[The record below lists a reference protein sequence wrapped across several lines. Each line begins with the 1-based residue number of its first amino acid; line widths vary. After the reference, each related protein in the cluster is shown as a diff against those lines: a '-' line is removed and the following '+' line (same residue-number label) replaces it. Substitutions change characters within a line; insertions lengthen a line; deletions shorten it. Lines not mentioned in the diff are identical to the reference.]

1 MTPHTEVIGHYETG
15 IGTSDAASEGS
26 VTYKRIESRPLL
38 RPGEVVELVP
48 GMIVTQHSGDGKA
61 NQYFLRGYN
70 LDHGTDFALWA
81 DGMPINMPTHGHGQG
96 YADINWTIPE
106 LISGIDFRKGPY
118 FAQEGDFASA
128 GAARIRY
135 FDALPQNIGSITVG
149 SHDYLRAVA
158 AASPKLGAGHLLI
171 AAEANYADGPWD
183 EPEDLRKFNAVLR
196 YSQGDGRD
204 GFHAALMAYDG
215 EWTSTDQIA
224 QRAVDS
230 GLIDRFGTLD
240 PTDGGESSRYSLSFG
255 GYMGLGS
262 GQARVDVYAIN
273 YSLDLWSNFTYFLN
287 DPING
292 DQFQQ
297 SDRRTVYGINPSF
310 AWPMKLGG
318 LDMTNT
324 IGLQSRYDDISR
336 VALYDTRARNILST
350 TRRDEVKELSVGL
363 YAENAT
369 QWTKWMR
376 SIIGVR
382 ADYFNFDVD
391 SSIPANSGSED
402 DSMVS
407 PKLSLIFGPWA
418 KTEYFVNAGYGFHS
432 NDARGTT
439 ITIDPNTLQPAVPV
453 DPLVRTKGAELGV
466 RTEIIKGLQSSL
478 ALWVLK
484 QDSELLFVGD
494 AGTTEP
500 SRPSKREGIEWINYW
515 RPLQW
520 LLVDAEFAWT
530 KARFTDDD
538 PAGDRIPGALESMAQ
553 IGFTVDN
560 LGKWSGAFQL
570 RYFGERPLIE
580 DNSVRSDTTTIA
592 NMRVGYA
599 ISKNLRANLDVL
611 NLFDSKDHDIDYFYC
626 SLLSGETPGVCGDG
640 SAGVDDIHFH
650 PVESRQFRL
659 SLIAYF

>member
-1 MTPHTEVIGHYETG
+1 MHFRERRTRVQGGCGVGVLALCAALAWAQDEVMTPHTEVIGHYETG
-15 IGTSDAASEGS
+15 IGSSDAASEGS

-106 LISGIDFRKGPY
+106 LMSGIDFRKGPY

-135 FDALPQNIGSITVG
+135 FDTLPQNIGSITVG
-149 SHDYLRAVA
+149 SNDYLRLVA

-183 EPEDLRKFNAVLR
+183 EPEDLRKYNAVLR
-196 YSQGDGRD
+196 YSQGDAHG

-215 EWTSTDQIA
+215 QWTSTDQIA
-224 QRAVDS
+224 QRAVDT
-230 GLIDRFGTLD
+230 GRIDRFGTLD

-255 GYMGLGS
+255 GYKGLGT

-273 YSLDLWSNFTYFLN
+273 YKLDLFSNFTYFLN

-297 SDRRTVYGINPSF
+297 ADRRTVYGINPSY
-310 AWPMKLGG
+310 AWPMKLGD

-336 VALYDTRARNILST
+336 VALYDTRARDILST
-350 TRRDEVKELSVGL
+350 TRRDEVKELAVSL

-369 QWTKWMR
+369 QWNKWLR
-376 SIIGVR
+376 SVVGVR
-382 ADYFNFDVD
+382 GDFYSFDVD
-391 SSIPANSGSED
+391 SSIPENSGSED

-407 PKLSLIFGPWA
+407 PKLSLIFGPWGQDRILCQCRLRLPQQRCPRHNDHGRSEHA
-418 KTEYFVNAGYGFHS
+418 AAGCPGRSAGADQGRGARRAHGDHQGLAELAGVVGVEARLRIAVRRRCRHHRTEPPQQ
-432 NDARGTT
+432 ARGHRV
-439 ITIDPNTLQPAVPV
+439 DQLLAAVAV
-453 DPLVRTKGAELGV
+453 AAGRRRVRLD
-466 RTEIIKGLQSSL
+466 Q
-478 ALWVLK
+478 
-484 QDSELLFVGD
+484 
-494 AGTTEP
+494 
-500 SRPSKREGIEWINYW
+500 
-515 RPLQW
+515 
-520 LLVDAEFAWT
+520 
-530 KARFTDDD
+530 
-538 PAGDRIPGALESMAQ
+538 GALH
-553 IGFTVDN
+553 
-560 LGKWSGAFQL
+560 
-570 RYFGERPLIE
+570 R
-580 DNSVRSDTTTIA
+580 
-592 NMRVGYA
+592 
-599 ISKNLRANLDVL
+599 
-611 NLFDSKDHDIDYFYC
+611 
-626 SLLSGETPGVCGDG
+626 
-640 SAGVDDIHFH
+640 
-650 PVESRQFRL
+650 
-659 SLIAYF
+659 